1 MADVLVSRK
10 EVLEMQCN
18 LLISD
23 FKDPKTIALVK
34 ETIRGTSNGFCLHRA
49 GALQLGFEKA
59 FELRKK
65 KRQPPGVKL
74 RCTSWH
80 CSWRDNPISYSSVG
94 LNICCP
100 GCSYYMQC
108 ADCGYKRGGEYSSC
122 QGCGRRFE

>member
-34 ETIRGTSNGFCLHRA
+34 ESIRGTSNGSCLHRV
-49 GALQLGFEKA
+49 GALQLGLEKA

-74 RCTSWH
+74 RCAY
-80 CSWRDNPISYSSVG
+80 WRCPWRNNPISYLSLES
-94 LNICCP
+94 NINCLDC
-100 GCSYYMQC
+100 GYHMQC